1 MTAAAGV
8 CYRHPNRESWV
19 LCQRC
24 GNTICGDCQRQA
36 AVGFHCP
43 DCVKAAAPATAKIV
57 SGARLRSVVRGR
69 TPATV
74 VLLGIMAIT
83 YVAQFLTQDVV
94 TAYLAYI
101 PQITMT
107 EPWRLVTS
115 AFVHGGL
122 MHILFNGYSLWVM
135 GNLLERTLGTS
146 RFLTV
151 FFASVIAGNLA
162 VLALGSSSFVV
173 GASGGIFGLFAA
185 LFVLNRGFGGNN
197 VSLVVIIGINLALGF
212 ILPGIAW
219 EAHVGGLAAGFV
231 VTTLLLRLRR

>member
-1 MTAAAGV
+1 MTTPASA
-8 CYRHPNRESWV
+8 CYRHPSRESWV

-24 GNTICGDCQRQA
+24 GNTICGDCQRAA

-43 DCVKAAAPATAKIV
+43 DCVKAAAPATAKII
-57 SGARLRSVVRGR
+57 SGPTLRGAIRGR

-74 VLLGIMAIT
+74 GLLIAIAVT
-83 YVAQFLTQDVV
+83 YVAQFLTQDLV

-101 PQITMT
+101 PELTWQ
-107 EPWRLVTS
+107 EPWRLLTA

-135 GNLLERTLGTS
+135 GNLLERSLGS
-146 RFLTV
+146 ARFLAV
-151 FFASVIAGNLA
+151 FFASTLAGSLA
-162 VLALGSSSFVV
+162 VLALGSSSYVV

-185 LFVLNRGFGGNN
+185 LFVLNRGFRGNN

-212 ILPGIAW
+212 ILPNVAW
-219 EAHVGGLAAGFV
+219 EAHVGGLIAGFA
-231 VTTLLLRLRR
+231 VTTLFQRFRS

>member
-101 PQITMT
+101 PQITTT

-135 GNLLERTLGTS
+135 GNLLERTLGTG

-231 VTTLLLRLRR
+231 VTTFLLRLRR

>member
-1 MTAAAGV
+1 MSSPASA
-8 CYRHPNRESWV
+8 CYRHPSRESWV

-24 GNTICGDCQRQA
+24 GNTICGDCQRAA

-57 SGARLRSVVRGR
+57 SGPRLRVAMRGR

-74 VLLGIMAIT
+74 GLLIAIAVT
-83 YVAQFLTQDVV
+83 YVAQFLSNDIV

-101 PQITMT
+101 PELTWQ
-107 EPWRLVTS
+107 EPWRLVTA

-135 GNLLERTLGTS
+135 GNLIERSLGS
-146 RFLTV
+146 ARFLLV
-151 FFASVIAGNLA
+151 FFASTLVGNIA
-162 VLALGSSSFVV
+162 VLVIGSSSFVV

-185 LFVLNRGFGGNN
+185 LFVLNRGFKGNN

-212 ILPGIAW
+212 ILPNVAW
-219 EAHVGGLAAGFV
+219 QAHVGGLVAGFA
-231 VTTLLLRLRR
+231 VTSLLQRFRS

>member
-1 MTAAAGV
+1 MTSASGV

-24 GNTICGDCQRQA
+24 GNTICGDCQRAA

-43 DCVKAAAPATAKIV
+43 DCVKAAAPATAKII
-57 SGARLRSVVRGR
+57 SGNRLRGALRGR

-74 VLLGIMAIT
+74 ALLAIIGLT
-83 YVAQFLTQDVV
+83 YAAQFLSVDVV

-101 PQITMT
+101 PELTWQ
-107 EPWRLVTS
+107 EPWRLVTA

-135 GNLLERTLGTS
+135 GNLLERTLGS
-146 RFLTV
+146 ARFLTV
-151 FFASVIAGNLA
+151 FFAATIAGNLA

-185 LFVLNRGFGGNN
+185 LFVVNRGFGGNN

-212 ILPGIAW
+212 ILPNVAW
-219 EAHVGGLAAGFV
+219 EAHVGGLVAGYL
-231 VTTLLLRLRR
+231 VTTLFQRFRS